1 VGRVKV
7 LNNTMKPK
15 FVKYY
20 MEIAE
25 LTAKLSYAVRLNVG
39 AVIVKGNQILAS
51 GFNGMPSGWENV
63 CEEKQW
69 LESDAGMWLDAEDIE
84 EEWPFKEYRP
94 DAGREMRYK
103 LKSKPETM
111 HAERNALDKVAASNE
126 STLGATLFVT
136 HSPCLEC
143 AKSIYNTGISDVY
156 YKHDY
161 RSNDGI
167 EFLKKTGV
175 KVHKYAEPD
184 L

>member
-1 VGRVKV
+1 
-7 LNNTMKPK
+7 MKPK

-25 LTAKLSYAVRLNVG
+25 LTAKLSYAKRLNVG
-39 AVIVKGNQILAS
+39 AVIVKGNQILS
-51 GFNGMPSGWENV
+51 TGYNGMPAGWENV
-63 CEEKQW
+63 CEHKVYC
-69 LESDAGMWLDAEDIE
+69 EDGE
-84 EEWPFKEYRP
+84 YKDSNEWKT
-94 DAGREMRYK
+94 YK
-103 LKSKPETM
+103 LVSKPEVL
-111 HAERNALDKVAASNE
+111 HAERNCLDKVAASNE

-143 AKSIYNTGISDVY
+143 AKSIYNTGITDVY

-161 RSNDGI
+161 RSNDGV

-175 KVHKYAEPD
+175 KVHKYSDSE

>member
-1 VGRVKV
+1 
-7 LNNTMKPK
+7 MD
-15 FVKYY
+15 
-20 MEIAE
+20 IAE
-25 LTAKLSYAVRLNVG
+25 LTARLSYAKRLNVG

-63 CEEKQW
+63 CEYEIPEQIDPETRTITPSR
-69 LESDAGMWLDAEDIE
+69 LV
-84 EEWPFKEYRP
+84 
-94 DAGREMRYK
+94 
-103 LKSKPETM
+103 SKPEVL

-143 AKSIYNTGISDVY
+143 AKSIYNTGITDVY

-161 RSNDGI
+161 RSNDGV

-175 KVHKYAEPD
+175 HVHKYSDPE

>member
-1 VGRVKV
+1 MGRVKV

-20 MEIAE
+20 MNIAE

-39 AVIVKGNQILAS
+39 AVIVKGNQILAT
-51 GFNGMPSGWENV
+51 GYNGMPSGWENV
-63 CEEKQW
+63 CEVIIPEQIDSETRTITPSR
-69 LESDAGMWLDAEDIE
+69 LV
-84 EEWPFKEYRP
+84 
-94 DAGREMRYK
+94 
-103 LKSKPETM
+103 SKPEVL

-126 STLGATLFVT
+126 STQGATLFVT

-175 KVHKYAEPD
+175 KVHKHTESD

>member
-1 VGRVKV
+1 MGRVKV

-39 AVIVKGNQILAS
+39 AVIVKGNQILAT
-51 GFNGMPSGWENV
+51 GYNGMPSGWENV
-63 CEEKQW
+63 CEHKVYC
-69 LESDAGMWLDAEDIE
+69 EDGDYRE
-84 EEWPFKEYRP
+84 QQLPKDSNEWKNFK
-94 DAGREMRYK
+94 
-103 LKSKPETM
+103 LVSKPEVM

-126 STLGATLFVT
+126 STQGAVMFCT

-143 AKSIYNTGISDVY
+143 AKSIYNTGITEIY
-156 YKHDY
+156 YKEDY
-161 RSNDGI
+161 RSNEGI
-167 EFLKKTGV
+167 SFLKNTGV
-175 KVHKYAEPD
+175 KVHKYTESD